1 MAAKKKPVAP
11 KETTITAYKAFN
23 ADMKCRDFQFEIG
36 KTYTHEGAVEICES
50 GFHSCSNPFDVLNY
64 YDLIDS
70 RFCVVEASGDIKT
83 HADDSKIASA
93 KITVSAEIK
102 LPEFIGTCIKYL
114 IDACTPETAA
124 SGYSSKLAASGDYS
138 KLAASGYSSI
148 ACNAGLHGR
157 VKGGD
162 KCAMSLAYWNDEEK
176 RFRIVVAYVGEN
188 GIKPDVWYVL
198 NNENEFVEAK

>member
-1 MAAKKKPVAP
+1 
-11 KETTITAYKAFN
+11 
-23 ADMKCRDFQFEIG
+23 
-36 KTYTHEGAVEICES
+36 
-50 GFHSCSNPFDVLNY
+50 
-64 YDLIDS
+64 
-70 RFCVVEASGDIKT
+70 
-83 HADDSKIASA
+83 
-93 KITVSAEIK
+93 
-102 LPEFIGTCIKYL
+102 
-114 IDACTPETAA
+114 
-124 SGYSSKLAASGDYS
+124 LAASGDYS
-138 KLAASGYSSI
+138 KLAASGYSSQLAASGDYSQLAASGDSSKLAASGGSSQLAASGDYSQLAASGYSSI